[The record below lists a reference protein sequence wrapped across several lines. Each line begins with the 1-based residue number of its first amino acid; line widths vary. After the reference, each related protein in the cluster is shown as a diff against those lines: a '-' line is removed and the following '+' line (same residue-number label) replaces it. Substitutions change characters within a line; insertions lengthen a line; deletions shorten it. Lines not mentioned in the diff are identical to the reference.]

1 MPGYIGLNCS
11 NKCPYPYYGEKC
23 KERCNCSNDT
33 CDVST
38 GCRDLTTLTALTTGT
53 YSELSN

>member
-23 KERCNCSNDT
+23 KQWCNCSNDT

-53 YSELSN
+53 YSE

>member
-11 NKCPYPYYGEKC
+11 NKCPFPFYGEKC
-23 KERCNCSNDT
+23 KKQCDCSNDT